1 MENSSENINSNS
13 NNLETNQENLNEY
26 PFKMITKEQEKNEN
40 PKINDIDKSEN
51 NLKTEENHNKEEEK
65 HNRNEIKV
73 KTGTYNSVNKAS
85 SLPIIKEHETQNKS
99 KLKKKNSKKVNLNF
113 LSPDIYMGK
122 KMKHT
127 ESNINP
133 IEIKLKRIEE
143 QIKKQLDYDFKKT
156 MKEIQDELDNKKKN
170 KEKQKHIQEEEKKLK
185 EKLKSMEE
193 FRENKLMERAKKVL
207 IKQNR
212 SIKNIQKSKS
222 RNKLIN
228 KKEETHSNEDQEEV
242 SSYSKKLPHLE
253 TTPNERYN
261 LILANKK
268 QMEKDFI
275 DETIEILN
283 NLDLDHKENYIYE
296 HNKKNDKIKEHSK
309 KYAERNEQ
317 YAKIRMEKELAKN
330 EKLLQ
335 KDINRRYNIR
345 LAILRDR
352 SEKSGRLKEQVKKKM
367 ESFQEKQEL
376 LEQKEQEK
384 IKKIMG
390 KINKNKIG
398 KNIYA
403 NNKSKREFYS
413 NLQKENINNFEK
425 EKEQKYNDYLLD
437 QEYYL
442 GVAYD
447 IQNEHNNKKIF
458 QNIIDKHSENE
469 KKYQDFYQ
477 FVDNSKKQDINLK
490 PDKIKMKE
498 YKKKVREEIEEKNR
512 KEEEMNK

>member
-1 MENSSENINSNS
+1 M
-13 NNLETNQENLNEY
+13 
-26 PFKMITKEQEKNEN
+26 
-40 PKINDIDKSEN
+40 
-51 NLKTEENHNKEEEK
+51 
-65 HNRNEIKV
+65 
-73 KTGTYNSVNKAS
+73 
-85 SLPIIKEHETQNKS
+85 
-99 KLKKKNSKKVNLNF
+99 
-113 LSPDIYMGK
+113 
-122 KMKHT
+122 
-127 ESNINP
+127 
-133 IEIKLKRIEE
+133 
-143 QIKKQLDYDFKKT
+143 
-156 MKEIQDELDNKKKN
+156 
-170 KEKQKHIQEEEKKLK
+170 
-185 EKLKSMEE
+185 
-193 FRENKLMERAKKVL
+193 
-207 IKQNR
+207 
-212 SIKNIQKSKS
+212 
-222 RNKLIN
+222 
-228 KKEETHSNEDQEEV
+228 
-242 SSYSKKLPHLE
+242 
-253 TTPNERYN
+253 PNERYN

-352 SEKSGRLKEQVKKKM
+352 SEKTGRLKEQVKKKM

>member
-13 NNLETNQENLNEY
+13 NILGENQENLKEY
-26 PFKMITKEQEKNEN
+26 PFQMITKEQEKIEN
-40 PKINDIDKSEN
+40 PKINDINKSEN
-51 NLKTEENHNKEEEK
+51 NLKTEESHIKEEEK
-65 HNRNEIKV
+65 HNRSEIKI
-73 KTGTYNSVNKAS
+73 KTGNNISANKTS
-85 SLPIIKEHETQNKS
+85 NLPVIQQHETQNKS
-99 KLKKKNSKKVNLNF
+99 KLRKKKGKKVNLNF

-143 QIKKQLDYDFKKT
+143 QIKKQLDYDYKKT
-156 MKEIQDELDNKKKN
+156 MKEIQDEFDNKKKN
-170 KEKQKHIQEEEKKLK
+170 KEKQKHIQEEEQKLK

-212 SIKNIQKSKS
+212 SIKNLQKSKS
-222 RNKLIN
+222 RNKIN
-228 KKEETHSNEDQEEV
+228 NKEEQTQSNEEQDEV
-242 SSYSKKLPHLE
+242 SNDSRKLPHL

-261 LILANKK
+261 LILANKRK
-268 QMEKDFI
+268 IENDFI
-275 DETIEILN
+275 KDTLEILN
-283 NLDLDHKENYIYE
+283 NLDLDHKDNYIFE

-309 KYAERNEQ
+309 KYSERNEL
-317 YAKIRMEKELAKN
+317 YAKNRMEKEMAKN
-330 EKLLQ
+330 ERILQ
-335 KDINRRYNIR
+335 KDISRRYNIR

-352 SEKSGRLKEQVKKKM
+352 SEKTGRLKEKVKKKM

-390 KINKNKIG
+390 KINRKKSG
-398 KNIYA
+398 ANIYA

-413 NLQKENINNFEK
+413 NLQKENINNVEK
-425 EKEQKYNDYLLD
+425 EKEQKYNDYLND

-447 IQNEHNNKKIF
+447 ILNEHNNKNMF
-458 QNIIDKHSENE
+458 QSIIDKHSENE

-490 PDKIKMKE
+490 PDKIKLKE

-512 KEEEMNK
+512 KEEEINK

>member
-1 MENSSENINSNS
+1 
-13 NNLETNQENLNEY
+13 
-26 PFKMITKEQEKNEN
+26 MITKEQEKIEN
-40 PKINDIDKSEN
+40 PKINDINKSEN
-51 NLKTEENHNKEEEK
+51 NLKTEENHKNEEEK
-65 HNRNEIKV
+65 HNSSELQV
-73 KTGTYNSVNKAS
+73 KTGNNISANKTS
-85 SLPIIKEHETQNKS
+85 NLPIIKEYENHNKS
-99 KLKKKNSKKVNLNF
+99 KLTKKKGKKANLNF

-143 QIKKQLDYDFKKT
+143 QIKKQLDYDYKKT
-156 MKEIQDELDNKKKN
+156 MKEIKDEFDNKKKN
-170 KEKQKHIQEEEKKLK
+170 KEKQKHIQEEEQKLK

-207 IKQNR
+207 IKQSR
-212 SIKNIQKSKS
+212 TIKNLQKSKS
-222 RNKLIN
+222 RNKLNN
-228 KKEETHSNEDQEEV
+228 KED
-242 SSYSKKLPHLE
+242 
-253 TTPNERYN
+253 NA
-261 LILANKK
+261 IIANKR
-268 QMEKDFI
+268 QIENDFI
-275 DETIEILN
+275 KDTLEILN
-283 NLDLDHKENYIYE
+283 NLDLDHKDNYIYE
-296 HNKKNDKIKEHSK
+296 QNKKNDKIKEHSK
-309 KYAERNEQ
+309 KYSERNEL
-317 YAKIRMEKELAKN
+317 YAKIRMEKEMAKN
-330 EKLLQ
+330 ERILQ
-335 KDINRRYNIR
+335 KDISRRYNIR

-352 SEKSGRLKEQVKKKM
+352 SEKTGRLKEQAKKKM

-390 KINKNKIG
+390 KINKKKSMSNNYE
-398 KNIYA
+398 NI
-403 NNKSKREFYS
+403 KSKRLLYS
-413 NLQKENINNFEK
+413 NLQKENINNAEK

-447 IQNEHNNKKIF
+447 IQNEHNNQKIF
-458 QNIIDKHSENE
+458 QNIIDKHNENE
-469 KKYQDFYQ
+469 KKYQDFYH

-498 YKKKVREEIEEKNR
+498 YKKKIREEIEEKNR

>member
-1 MENSSENINSNS
+1 MENSSENNNSNS
-13 NNLETNQENLNEY
+13 KIVGENQENLKEY
-26 PFKMITKEQEKNEN
+26 PFKMITKEQEKIEN
-40 PKINDIDKSEN
+40 PKINDINKSEN
-51 NLKTEENHNKEEEK
+51 NLKTEENHKNEEEK
-65 HNRNEIKV
+65 HNSSELQV
-73 KTGTYNSVNKAS
+73 KTGNNISANKTS
-85 SLPIIKEHETQNKS
+85 NLPIIKEYENHNKS
-99 KLKKKNSKKVNLNF
+99 KLTKKKGKKANLNF

-143 QIKKQLDYDFKKT
+143 QIKKQLDYDYKKT
-156 MKEIQDELDNKKKN
+156 MKEIKDEFDNKKKN
-170 KEKQKHIQEEEKKLK
+170 KEKQKHIQEEEQKLK

-207 IKQNR
+207 
-212 SIKNIQKSKS
+212 
-222 RNKLIN
+222 
-228 KKEETHSNEDQEEV
+228 DEV
-242 SSYSKKLPHLE
+242 SNYSRKLPQL
-253 TTPNERYN
+253 TSPNERYN
-261 LILANKK
+261 AIIANKR
-268 QMEKDFI
+268 QIENDFI
-275 DETIEILN
+275 KDTLEILN
-283 NLDLDHKENYIYE
+283 NLDLDHKDNYIYE
-296 HNKKNDKIKEHSK
+296 QNKKNEKIKDHSK
-309 KYAERNEQ
+309 KYSERNEL
-317 YAKIRMEKELAKN
+317 YAKIRMEKEMAKN
-330 EKLLQ
+330 ERILQ
-335 KDINRRYNIR
+335 KDISRRYNIR

-352 SEKSGRLKEQVKKKM
+352 SEKTGRLKEQAKKKM

-390 KINKNKIG
+390 KINKKKSMSNNYE
-398 KNIYA
+398 NI
-403 NNKSKREFYS
+403 KSKRLLYS
-413 NLQKENINNFEK
+413 NLQKENINNAEK

-447 IQNEHNNKKIF
+447 IQNEHNNQKIF
-458 QNIIDKHSENE
+458 QNIIDKHNENE
-469 KKYQDFYQ
+469 KKYQDFYH

-498 YKKKVREEIEEKNR
+498 YKKKIREEIEEKNR

>member
-1 MENSSENINSNS
+1 MENLSENNNSNS
-13 NNLETNQENLNEY
+13 NALDSNQDNIKEY

-40 PKINDIDKSEN
+40 PKINDNDKSEN
-51 NLKTEENHNKEEEK
+51 NLKTEENHKKEEE
-65 HNRNEIKV
+65 HNRSEIKE
-73 KTGTYNSVNKAS
+73 KTGNYISANKTKN
-85 SLPIIKEHETQNKS
+85 LPVIKEHETQNKT
-99 KLKKKNSKKVNLNF
+99 KLKKKKNKKVNLNC
-113 LSPDIYMGK
+113 LSPEVYMNK

-133 IEIKLKRIEE
+133 IEIKLKRIED
-143 QIKKQLDYDFKKT
+143 QIVKQLDYDYKKT
-156 MKEIQDELDNKKKN
+156 MKEIQDEIDNKKKN
-170 KEKQKHIQEEEKKLK
+170 KDKQKHIQEEEQKFK

-207 IKQNR
+207 IKQSR

-222 RNKLIN
+222 RNKLLN
-228 KKEETHSNEDQEEV
+228 KEEKTHNNEEQDEESN
-242 SSYSKKLPHLE
+242 YSKKLPHL

-261 LILANKK
+261 LILANKN
-268 QMEKDFI
+268 QIEKNFI
-275 DETIEILN
+275 KDTLEILN
-283 NLDLDHKENYIYE
+283 NIDLDHKENYIYE
-296 HNKKNDKIKEHSK
+296 QNKKNDKIKEHSK
-309 KYAERNEQ
+309 KYAERNEL
-317 YAKIRMEKELAKN
+317 YAKNRMEKELAKN
-330 EKLLQ
+330 ERILQ
-335 KDINRRYNIR
+335 NDIKRRYNIR

-352 SEKSGRLKEQVKKKM
+352 SEKTGRLKEQIKKKM

-376 LEQKEQEK
+376 LELKEKET

-390 KINKNKIG
+390 KINKSKVGTNS
-398 KNIYA
+398 YA
-403 NNKSKREFYS
+403 SNRAKRELYS

-425 EKEQKYNDYLLD
+425 ENEQKYNDYLYD

-442 GVAYD
+442 GVACD
-447 IQNEHNNKKIF
+447 IQNEYNNKKIF
-458 QNIIDKHSENE
+458 QNIIDKHNENE
-469 KKYQDFYQ
+469 KKYQDFYH

>member
-1 MENSSENINSNS
+1 MENSSENNNSNS
-13 NNLETNQENLNEY
+13 KIVGENQENLKEY
-26 PFKMITKEQEKNEN
+26 PFKMITKEQEKIEN
-40 PKINDIDKSEN
+40 QKINDIDKSEN
-51 NLKTEENHNKEEEK
+51 NLKTEENHKNEEEK
-65 HNRNEIKV
+65 HNSSELQV
-73 KTGTYNSVNKAS
+73 KTGNNTSANKTS
-85 SLPIIKEHETQNKS
+85 NLPIIKEYENHNKS
-99 KLKKKNSKKVNLNF
+99 KLTKKKGKKANLNF

-143 QIKKQLDYDFKKT
+143 QIKKQLDYDYKKT
-156 MKEIQDELDNKKKN
+156 MKEIKDEFDNKKKN
-170 KEKQKHIQEEEKKLK
+170 KEKQKHIQEEEQKLK

-207 IKQNR
+207 IKQSR
-212 SIKNIQKSKS
+212 TIKNLQKSKS
-222 RNKLIN
+222 RNKLN
-228 KKEETHSNEDQEEV
+228 NKEEQTSNNEDQDEV
-242 SSYSKKLPHLE
+242 SNYSRKLPQL
-253 TTPNERYN
+253 TSPNERYN
-261 LILANKK
+261 AIIANKK
-268 QMEKDFI
+268 QMENDFI
-275 DETIEILN
+275 KDTLEILN
-283 NLDLDHKENYIYE
+283 NLDLDHKDNYIYE
-296 HNKKNDKIKEHSK
+296 QNKKNDKIKEHSK
-309 KYAERNEQ
+309 KYSERNEL
-317 YAKIRMEKELAKN
+317 YAKIRMEKEMAKN
-330 EKLLQ
+330 ERILQ
-335 KDINRRYNIR
+335 KDISRRYNIR

-352 SEKSGRLKEQVKKKM
+352 SEKTGRLKEQAKKKM

-390 KINKNKIG
+390 KINKKKSMSNNYE
-398 KNIYA
+398 NI
-403 NNKSKREFYS
+403 KSKRLLYS
-413 NLQKENINNFEK
+413 NLQKENINNAEK

-447 IQNEHNNKKIF
+447 IQNEHNNQKIF
-458 QNIIDKHSENE
+458 QNIIDKHNENE
-469 KKYQDFYQ
+469 KKYQDFYH

-498 YKKKVREEIEEKNR
+498 YKKKIREEIEEKNR